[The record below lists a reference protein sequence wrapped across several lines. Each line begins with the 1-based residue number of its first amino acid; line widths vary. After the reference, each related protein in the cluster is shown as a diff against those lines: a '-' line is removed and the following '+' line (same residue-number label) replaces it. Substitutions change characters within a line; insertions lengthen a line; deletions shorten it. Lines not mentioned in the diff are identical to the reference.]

1 MNKKLKIVVFILTIF
16 VLVVSVQ
23 LPALAEHDA
32 SDGGVSTYEQFQVQ
46 YWPEHDSQSVLL
58 IFRGLLP
65 SDVKL
70 PATVRIYVPKG
81 ARISSTAA
89 VNSDGQYDYTE
100 TWKTH
105 VIHPGEGDYD
115 TLTFKTSSSAFQAEA
130 YYNTISTDPG
140 RELDLKFKTPVN
152 INNLIVEI
160 EKPVGAADFKVEPV
174 STDIQT
180 ADQFEYHRYSFLNI
194 PADRE
199 FSYKVTYSK
208 DNNTPSV
215 NAEPGQINTAG
226 DSNNAAAGDGSRT
239 NMIIA
244 IVLILGVIVTAIIV
258 GVWRVRTV
266 AAGPSGKQR
275 KSSNYSSKPQAK
287 DKPEPET
294 QKFCGSCGEK
304 LEAGAKFCGSCG
316 DES

>member
-1 MNKKLKIVVFILTIF
+1 MNKKLRLVVLILTIF
-16 VLVVSVQ
+16 VLVISAQ

-32 SDGGVSTYEQFQVQ
+32 SDGGVSSYDQFQVQ

-58 IFRGLLP
+58 IFRGVLP
-65 SDVKL
+65 SDAKL

-89 VNSDGQYDYTE
+89 VNNGQYDYTE
-100 TWKTH
+100 AWDSH

-115 TLTFKTSSSAFQAEA
+115 TLTFKTSSSEFQAEA
-130 YYNTISTDPG
+130 YYNTIGTDPG
-140 RELDLKFKTPVN
+140 RELDLKFKTPVS

-180 ADQFEYHRYSFLNI
+180 ADQFEYHRYSFTNI

-199 FSYKVTYSK
+199 YSYKVTYSK
-208 DNNTPSV
+208 DNNIPSV
-215 NAEPGQINTAG
+215 NAEPGEVNTAG
-226 DSNNAAAGDGSRT
+226 DSNDAATGDGNRT
-239 NMIIA
+239 NIIIA
-244 IVLILGVIVTAIIV
+244 IVLILGVIATAIAV
-258 GVWRVRTV
+258 GVWRVRM
-266 AAGPSGKQR
+266 AAVGPSGEQ
-275 KSSNYSSKPQAK
+275 YESSKNESQPK
-287 DKPEPET
+287 TESKPKA
-294 QKFCGSCGEK
+294 QKLCGSCGEK

-316 DES
+316 EKT

>member
-1 MNKKLKIVVFILTIF
+1 MNKKLRLVVLILTIF
-16 VLVVSVQ
+16 VLVISAQ

-32 SDGGVSTYEQFQVQ
+32 SDGGVSSYDQFQVQ

-58 IFRGLLP
+58 IFRGVLP
-65 SDVKL
+65 SDAKL

-89 VNSDGQYDYTE
+89 VNNGQYDYTE
-100 TWKTH
+100 AWDSH

-115 TLTFKTSSSAFQAEA
+115 TLTFKTSSSEFQAEA
-130 YYNTISTDPG
+130 YYNTIGTDPG
-140 RELDLKFKTPVN
+140 RELDLKFKTPVS

-180 ADQFEYHRYSFLNI
+180 ADQFEYHRYSFTNI

-199 FSYKVTYSK
+199 YSYKVTYSK
-208 DNNTPSV
+208 DNNIPSV
-215 NAEPGQINTAG
+215 NAEPGEVNTAG
-226 DSNNAAAGDGSRT
+226 DSNNAATGDGNRT
-239 NMIIA
+239 NIIIA
-244 IVLILGVIVTAIIV
+244 IVLILGVIATAIAV
-258 GVWRVRTV
+258 GVWRVRM
-266 AAGPSGKQR
+266 AAVGPSGEQ
-275 KSSNYSSKPQAK
+275 YESSKNESQPK
-287 DKPEPET
+287 TESKPKT
-294 QKFCGSCGEK
+294 QKLCGSCGEK

-316 DES
+316 EKT